1 MVAVRQ
7 SEATLQP
14 RGGSGDPVSLP
25 RDSNLVDEILRRT
38 QYLYALVLLL
48 TFVSFVAW
56 YSVYN
61 AKKDDD
67 IIQSH
72 LKGPG
77 GKPLPITKRKK
88 RDNGER
94 KLGPHFGLAAK
105 NVFRYLAAIVFLS
118 YVGTGIS
125 MFVHAFKYENPEQW
139 SREGLPWAGEWSVVS
154 FYPIDHVFGGSRVSQ
169 VVWSEEN
176 CQC

>member
-1 MVAVRQ
+1 MVGVRESQ
-7 SEATLQP
+7 ATVQL
-14 RGGSGDPVSLP
+14 RDGSGDPVSPP
-25 RDSNLVDEILRRT
+25 RDSSLVDVVLRET

-48 TFVSFVAW
+48 TFVSFAAW

-72 LKGPG
+72 VKGPG

-105 NVFRYLAAIVFLS
+105 NVFRYLAAVVFLS
-118 YVGTGIS
+118 YIGSGAS
-125 MFVHAFKYENPEQW
+125 MLVHAFKYEDPYQW
-139 SREGLPWAGEWSVVS
+139 SRHGLSWAGEWTAVR
-154 FYPIDHVFGGSRVSQ
+154 F
-169 VVWSEEN
+169 
-176 CQC
+176 